1 MKVKVQ
7 SVHFDADKKLI
18 SFVEEKVNKL
28 DSHFEGVIGTEVIL
42 KLENSGATDNK
53 VAEIIMKVAGADL
66 VAKKQSSSFEAA
78 TDEAIEAL
86 RKQLQKYKEKQK
98 GQ

>member
-1 MKVKVQ
+1 MKVKIQ

-18 SFVEEKVNKL
+18 SFVEERVNKL

-53 VAEIIMKVAGADL
+53 VAEIIIKVAGNDL

-78 TDEAIEAL
+78 TDEALEAL

-98 GQ
+98 SI